1 MMSRVAWWK
10 KLTTQQKIYI
20 ILHCLSLALS
30 PFHMNFWFFIFVKC
44 VTLFS
49 KTQQLRQQL
58 SSPSTVN
65 SANKHIFMLFRCKIF
80 APFSCVGGWN
90 RWRKYST
97 IFKIAVIIKND
108 ISQLGERRKK
118 KFLIFR
124 HVIDCWCSGVSRCC
138 EGCCWEIHEKCF
150 PIFSSVLERSGKK
163 EKNSN
168 RNIIS
173 EVFEFICWILLSS
186 CAISSMLWVGVEV
199 DGCLKHPHQLECAGG
214 WKELHE
220 KTRKEKW
227 FSRSFLY
234 MCSRVSIFCAFC
246 FSFVFHC
253 FSNCFL
259 GFYSS
264 ICFAVCFYMF
274 LDSFTLRLVF
284 SSRLV
289 SSSLESEFVLQH
301 KYL

>member
-90 RWRKYST
+90 RWRKYS

-124 HVIDCWCSGVSRCC
+124 HVIDCWCSGEALLWGVLL
-138 EGCCWEIHEKCF
+138 GIHEKCF
-150 PIFSSVLERSGKK
+150 PIFSSVHSNTPKKKGEKFKSKHHKRSV
-163 EKNSN
+163 
-168 RNIIS
+168 R
-173 EVFEFICWILLSS
+173 VYLL
-186 CAISSMLWVGVEV
+186 
-199 DGCLKHPHQLECAGG
+199 D
-214 WKELHE
+214 
-220 KTRKEKW
+220 
-227 FSRSFLY
+227 
-234 MCSRVSIFCAFC
+234 
-246 FSFVFHC
+246 SFVFSCHFFHVMSRSWSGWMLEASPSTRMC
-253 FSNCFL
+253 WWVEGVARKNKKRKVIFSLFFIHVLKSVNLLCVLFFFRLSLLFKLFSRFL
-259 GFYSS
+259 FLYLL
-264 ICFAVCFYMF
+264 CCMF
-274 LDSFTLRLVF
+274 LHVSRLIHTAPCVF
-284 SSRLV
+284 SSTRL
-289 SSSLESEFVLQH
+289 
-301 KYL
+301 